1 MPDSDELE
9 PSNQPDGTDDT
20 TEQAPAAPAP
30 QYVTLEEF
38 RAQQAQLSQLNE
50 TLAALRDMAARPVAP
65 APAPVAA
72 PVEAEITRAQYIA
85 AVREGDVEV
94 AERYLAQR
102 EGAVSRTL
110 SQRIDQLENVG
121 TAALSEVHRDRISG
135 LKHYKK
141 YEKEIQ
147 QVVDGLPPA
156 MRAQSG
162 AYQYAYRIVVGTH
175 LDEIEAAAREEALR
189 KPTIDEANESPA
201 GGGGRT
207 GRQMAKGAANSIPT
221 PFDLGGDGA
230 VAAMEVDGRDADTV
244 AKKLGYKDWRDY
256 MTKTAEYR

>member
-9 PSNQPDGTDDT
+9 PSNQPEG
-20 TEQAPAAPAP
+20 EEVAEASAAPPAP

-50 TLAALRDMAARPVAP
+50 TLAALRDMAARQVAP

-72 PVEAEITRAQYIA
+72 PVEAEITRAQYIN
-85 AVREGDVEV
+85 AVREGDVEM
-94 AERYLAQR
+94 AEKYLAQR
-102 EGAVSRTL
+102 EGAVSRQL
-110 SQRIDQLENVG
+110 GQRIDQLEQVG
-121 TAALSEVHRDRISG
+121 TTALSEVHRDRIAG

-141 YEKEIQ
+141 YEKEIND
-147 QVVDGLPPA
+147 VVAGLPA
-156 MRAQSG
+156 QMRAQSG

-189 KPTIDEANESPA
+189 KPTIEELGEAPA
-201 GGGGRT
+201 SGGGRN
-207 GRQMAKGAANSIPT
+207 GRAVANTKANAIPT
-221 PFDLGGDGA
+221 PFDIGGDDALEAIA
-230 VAAMEVDGRDADTV
+230 VKGSDADTE
-244 AKKLGYKDWRDY
+244 AKKMGYKDWRDY